1 MAFSTATHTHDIMHS
16 SVGLYAI
23 VRCLSVTLRYCIDT
37 AERLELVFETEA
49 TILHYFVK
57 EFGCLQ
63 EIRLLPCGTMSQ
75 SLNLD
80 FSRFLSRHCGI
91 DLFSCLAASVF

>member
-1 MAFSTATHTHDIMHS
+1 MHS
-16 SVGLYAI
+16 AVYAI

-49 TILHYFVK
+49 TIPHCFVVRLSPRNKITSLWHYVPKSELRF
-57 EFGCLQ
+57 F
-63 EIRLLPCGTMSQ
+63 PF
-75 SLNLD
+75 
-80 FSRFLSRHCGI
+80 FSSRHCGI